1 MQKLR
6 YLVVMGLV
14 GGACINVVSAQSP
27 LPAAQKASLAN
38 IDPQAPASIVE
49 AKPSTTA
56 NMFAAQGLTPHSSS
70 ASVINFPTRAAANLV
85 SNSSLAAAQAPTRRL
100 STSMIDASPNT
111 AAKFDGLTT
120 AKAVAGASIASV
132 SMALRSVLAIGTL
145 SKVTDRRM
153 PNVNLT
159 AASMDRRQLPVS
171 AMTSTIKKPSHE

>member
-1 MQKLR
+1 
-6 YLVVMGLV
+6 
-14 GGACINVVSAQSP
+14 
-27 LPAAQKASLAN
+27 
-38 IDPQAPASIVE
+38 
-49 AKPSTTA
+49 
-56 NMFAAQGLTPHSSS
+56 
-70 ASVINFPTRAAANLV
+70 
-85 SNSSLAAAQAPTRRL
+85 
-100 STSMIDASPNT
+100 MIDASPNT